1 MHNLNHWRVNLLLVF
16 CILATLLLVCV
27 ITVVWRDY
35 SQREKIYLTA
45 EKLGYDPALKIAQV
59 NRCFDVFSHCYLF
72 LYYKTDLTQE
82 ELKHKIDTLSWDI
95 SNEMEVDGYEIFTD
109 INYGTTSR
117 LTIDGTDELGDR
129 SQLPNFDGYRW
140 RLRDSAGGRWTIT
153 YFPLSSHPGSIAL
166 DGSKLEH
173 NIVAI
178 QYQTR

>member
-1 MHNLNHWRVNLLLVF
+1 
-16 CILATLLLVCV
+16 
-27 ITVVWRDY
+27 VWRDY